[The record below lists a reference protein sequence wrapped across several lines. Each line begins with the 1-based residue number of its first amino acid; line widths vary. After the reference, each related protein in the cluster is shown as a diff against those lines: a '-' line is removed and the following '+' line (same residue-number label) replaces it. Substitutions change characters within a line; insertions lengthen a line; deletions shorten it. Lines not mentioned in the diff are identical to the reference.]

1 MARVDELWRLHPWWT
16 TRLEGIIE
24 SWIIVRSRRSAYKF
38 PFFVPF
44 FIFKNW
50 KEKEI
55 LCDRQVLNILFLAS
69 WFFCE
74 PVEHFFTSQLHQWT
88 PIVIIF
94 TRSSAGFNLR
104 YVQSLPCFS
113 LCMFNEAERSSIVYR
128 DKRSASPSKRK
139 RKKKKKERGREKK
152 SSTPSQRTFLPRS
165 QRGRLS
171 VSSLRPLVSSASAKV
186 SLPNSRKFRTLDTL
200 KIGFKQERD
209 TMFFRKFSRSTQ
221 IDFSICATNAHRI
234 LRFYPNI

>member
-1 MARVDELWRLHPWWT
+1 MDT
-16 TRLEGIIE
+16 DC
-24 SWIIVRSRRSAYKF
+24 
-38 PFFVPF
+38 
-44 FIFKNW
+44 N
-50 KEKEI
+50 
-55 LCDRQVLNILFLAS
+55 
-69 WFFCE
+69 
-74 PVEHFFTSQLHQWT
+74 HFHAIT
-88 PIVIIF
+88 
-94 TRSSAGFNLR
+94 AGFNLR

-113 LCMFNEAERSSIVYR
+113 LCMFNEPERSSIVYR
-128 DKRSASPSKRK
+128 DKRSASLSKKK
-139 RKKKKKERGREKK
+139 RKKKEMEK
-152 SSTPSQRTFLPRS
+152 SSTSSQRTFLPRS

-200 KIGFKQERD
+200 KIGFKQKRD

>member
-1 MARVDELWRLHPWWT
+1 MVFLWT
-16 TRLEGIIE
+16 
-24 SWIIVRSRRSAYKF
+24 SRT
-38 PFFVPF
+38 FFYVTVTSMDTDC
-44 FIFKNW
+44 N
-50 KEKEI
+50 
-55 LCDRQVLNILFLAS
+55 
-69 WFFCE
+69 
-74 PVEHFFTSQLHQWT
+74 HFHAIT
-88 PIVIIF
+88 
-94 TRSSAGFNLR
+94 AGFNLR

-139 RKKKKKERGREKK
+139 RKKKKKKERGREKK

>member
-1 MARVDELWRLHPWWT
+1 MDT
-16 TRLEGIIE
+16 DC
-24 SWIIVRSRRSAYKF
+24 
-38 PFFVPF
+38 
-44 FIFKNW
+44 N
-50 KEKEI
+50 
-55 LCDRQVLNILFLAS
+55 
-69 WFFCE
+69 
-74 PVEHFFTSQLHQWT
+74 HFHAIT
-88 PIVIIF
+88 
-94 TRSSAGFNLR
+94 AGFNLR

-139 RKKKKKERGREKK
+139 RKKKKRKKGGEKKK

-200 KIGFKQERD
+200 KIGFKQKRD